1 MDKSEAALMIG
12 ILVLILGFFTLL
24 FQQTHQENMAKI
36 ECEVTKAKG
45 E

>member
-12 ILVLILGFFTLL
+12 IIVLVLGFFTML
-24 FQQTHQENMAKI
+24 FQKTHQENMAKI
-36 ECEVTKAKG
+36 ECVKAKG